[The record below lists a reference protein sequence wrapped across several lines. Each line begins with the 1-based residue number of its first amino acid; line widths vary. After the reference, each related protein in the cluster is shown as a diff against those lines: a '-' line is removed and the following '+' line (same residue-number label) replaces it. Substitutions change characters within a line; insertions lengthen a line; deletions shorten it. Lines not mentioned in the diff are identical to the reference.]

1 MRPSAD
7 DARAD
12 APSTHTTPRTDRGPT
27 HTTPRRAGADD
38 ARDQAASA
46 HTTPRRAGADD
57 DRDRTHAGTSPRRT
71 RTDDAGTDS
80 TCTTPRNSADGRAD
94 ARPTH
99 TTPSNSA
106 DGTDS
111 TCTTNVCARSIRR
124 LLAAAA
130 FALLC
135 LADPLSARAQTV
147 DHVLTA
153 TGEVHDV
160 ATLAAPEGER
170 TLLATSGG
178 LVVLD
183 AGLRPLRTLTTRD
196 GLPGARLRSV
206 SVTSDAIW
214 LGGVEGLVRLD
225 HHLRPTLAR
234 PERRVRRVVEWDGH
248 TWIASY
254 GEGLFRDGEPVDTG
268 RSHARRRLTDLVVR
282 RVRDTEELWVATAG
296 AGVLR
301 LAPDGRLLGRLVRH
315 HGLPDDL
322 VWDLEPSADALFV
335 ATARGIARVE
345 GDTVVRRAAV
355 TRAGLRVPDVRHV
368 HVAGDTLY
376 AATYGGGL
384 HRFDGAR
391 FRVLGPRDLR
401 AHRVVSGASG
411 VLVAHA
417 EGLARLDGRHLRPL
431 LEDSLPSADVTA
443 LARAFGRLFVG
454 TFDRGLASL
463 DARGRVRSY
472 ANEAE
477 RWHLDGRINDLE
489 VTGRGDGQR
498 LWIATDR
505 GLYWHDGR
513 RFVRVE
519 DPHAPGR
526 VHVTSMHVRGD
537 DLWVTSSRLLSHFDG
552 ERWRSFG
559 GDERFPVMQL
569 HAVTTDADG
578 TVWVGSLHGL
588 FRLDTHT
595 GRYERFTVSSGDLPV
610 DWVTALS
617 RIDGR
622 VVAGTY
628 HGGLAWER
636 GDGFS
641 AERMEAGWVNPH
653 AMQTLDDRLWVGT
666 LERGLLVGRR
676 GDWTHLGVE
685 DGLPSADVTDILRDG
700 DHVWVATRGGLA
712 RLTPH

>member
-7 DARAD
+7 HARAD

-38 ARDQAASA
+38 DRAQAASA
-46 HTTPRRAGADD
+46 HTTPRSAGADD
-57 DRDRTHAGTSPRRT
+57 DRDRAHAGTTPRRT

-80 TCTTPRNSADGRAD
+80 THTTRADDRADARPTHTTPSTSADDRADARPTHTTPSNSADDRADARPTHTTPSNSADDDRADARPTHTTPSNSADDAGTDSTHTTRADDRADARPTHTTPSNSADDAGTDSTHTTRADDRADARPTHTTPRNSADDDRADARPTHTTPSNSADDDCADARPTHTTPSNSADDDRAD

-111 TCTTNVCARSIRR
+111 TCTTNVCARSIPR
-124 LLAAAA
+124 LLAASA

-183 AGLRPLRTLTTRD
+183 AELRPLRTLTTRD
-196 GLPGARLRSV
+196 GLSGARLRSV

-296 AGVLR
+296 AGILR

-345 GDTVVRRAAV
+345 GDAVVRRAAV

-401 AHRVVSGASG
+401 ARS
-411 VLVAHA
+411 
-417 EGLARLDGRHLRPL
+417 
-431 LEDSLPSADVTA
+431 SAPA
-443 LARAFGRLFVG
+443 
-454 TFDRGLASL
+454 
-463 DARGRVRSY
+463 
-472 ANEAE
+472 
-477 RWHLDGRINDLE
+477 I
-489 VTGRGDGQR
+489 
-498 LWIATDR
+498 
-505 GLYWHDGR
+505 
-513 RFVRVE
+513 
-519 DPHAPGR
+519 
-526 VHVTSMHVRGD
+526 
-537 DLWVTSSRLLSHFDG
+537 
-552 ERWRSFG
+552 
-559 GDERFPVMQL
+559 
-569 HAVTTDADG
+569 
-578 TVWVGSLHGL
+578 
-588 FRLDTHT
+588 
-595 GRYERFTVSSGDLPV
+595 
-610 DWVTALS
+610 
-617 RIDGR
+617 
-622 VVAGTY
+622 
-628 HGGLAWER
+628 
-636 GDGFS
+636 
-641 AERMEAGWVNPH
+641 
-653 AMQTLDDRLWVGT
+653 
-666 LERGLLVGRR
+666 
-676 GDWTHLGVE
+676 
-685 DGLPSADVTDILRDG
+685 
-700 DHVWVATRGGLA
+700 
-712 RLTPH
+712 